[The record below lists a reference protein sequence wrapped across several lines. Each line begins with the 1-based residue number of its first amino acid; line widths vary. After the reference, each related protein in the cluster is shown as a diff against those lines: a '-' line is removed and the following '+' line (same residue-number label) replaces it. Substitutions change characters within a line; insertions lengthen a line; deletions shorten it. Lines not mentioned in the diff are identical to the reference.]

1 MLYGMEPNAADRERL
16 AATFDSAAALY
27 QRARPEYPPA
37 LYERLLEVTGIEPPA
52 PLLEVG
58 CATGKA
64 TLPLARLGFRI
75 TVLEPGA
82 ALASAARANLA
93 AYEVDVVKARFED
106 WEPNGAA
113 FDLVFAATAWRWVDP
128 EVRYPKAAAV
138 LQPHGHLALWGA
150 GHVIPYD
157 GDPFF
162 EEIQEIY
169 EEIGEGLPPGSVTAR
184 PGELPDDREEIEA
197 SGLFVVIET
206 RQYDWETI
214 HDAESYID
222 LLNTFSGH
230 IAMTERRRERL
241 YGEIRRRLA
250 ERDDGQLRRHWGGV
264 LQIARLRTG
273 ATPPVVRLAQ
283 ASNRDPSFG

>member
-1 MLYGMEPNAADRERL
+1 MLCGMEPDAANRERL
-16 AATFDSAAALY
+16 AATFDTAAALY
-27 QRARPEYPPA
+27 HRARPEYPAA
-37 LYERLLEVTGIEPPA
+37 LYERLLEVTGLHAPA
-52 PLLEVG
+52 ALLEVG

-75 TVLEPGA
+75 TALEPGA
-82 ALASAARANLA
+82 TLAAAARANVA
-93 AYEVDVVKARFED
+93 GYEVDVVEARFED
-106 WEPNGAA
+106 WKPNGAV
-113 FDLVFAATAWRWVDP
+113 FDLVFAATAWHWVDP

-138 LQPHGHLALWGA
+138 LRPHGHLAVWGA

-169 EEIGEGLPPGSVTAR
+169 DEIGEGLPPSSVTPR
-184 PGELPDDREEIEA
+184 PGELDDDREEIEA
-197 SGLFVVIET
+197 SGFFEVIET

-230 IAMTERRRERL
+230 IAMAEWQRERL

-250 ERDDGQLRRHWGGV
+250 ERDDGRLRRHWGGV
-264 LQIARLRTG
+264 LHIARRRT
-273 ATPPVVRLAQ
+273 
-283 ASNRDPSFG
+283 